1 MSFFPGKTI
10 GILGG
15 GQLGRMT
22 ALAAAPLGITVHIFD
37 PDVDCPAAAVSTH
50 HVIADYT
57 DEHALNNFAATVDAV
72 TYEFENIPE
81 ATIRHLAD
89 RVPVFPDADA
99 LAIAQHRIRE
109 KEFLNTAGLETARF
123 TRGATADDIHKTL
136 EEWGVTSCIIKTTR
150 MGYDGKGQ
158 RMIQSPDD
166 VDDAVAAMCGQ
177 EFIIESL
184 IDYICEISVIICRDQ
199 HGRCD
204 AYTPGMN
211 EHRNHILYQTTVPA
225 PIGPALLHQAREMG
239 MRLAE
244 RMTYI
249 GVMGLELFVTKDG
262 RLLAN
267 EIAPRPH
274 NSGHWTID
282 ACAHSQFEQQARI
295 TAGLPLAPC
304 TRHHDAVMTN
314 VLGREMEEVTDA
326 PGRCIHNYGKT
337 EPREGRKM
345 GHMTE
350 LKEKTG

>member
-1 MSFFPGKTI
+1 
-10 GILGG
+10 
-15 GQLGRMT
+15 
-22 ALAAAPLGITVHIFD
+22 
-37 PDVDCPAAAVSTH
+37 
-50 HVIADYT
+50 
-57 DEHALNNFAATVDAV
+57 
-72 TYEFENIPE
+72 
-81 ATIRHLAD
+81 
-89 RVPVFPDADA
+89 
-99 LAIAQHRIRE
+99 
-109 KEFLNTAGLETARF
+109 
-123 TRGATADDIHKTL
+123 
-136 EEWGVTSCIIKTTR
+136 
-150 MGYDGKGQ
+150 
-158 RMIQSPDD
+158 MIQSPDD